1 MIKRGEIQ
9 RKNRRLDDSGVS
21 TAALCNFC
29 LPGSGK
35 DADSRAGRMRTP
47 VDSQAMQRNTKS
59 VLLGEPANR
68 AANACHG
75 KAEGIKD
82 SDGGRISACLRTFCR
97 LALRFGWGRSED
109 RVCCLWLC
117 RRRLRATVARACPV
131 ATARPCRCCCK
142 TYDVHVPKIGQ
153 GTRNLRPR
161 SSRCAAEVAAGAS
174 FLDRHVSNG
183 PRTPAGDSMHSENDA
198 AGVGGAQLALV
209 RGRSCT

>member
-1 MIKRGEIQ
+1 
-9 RKNRRLDDSGVS
+9 
-21 TAALCNFC
+21 LCNFC

-35 DADSRAGRMRTP
+35 DADPREGRMRTP

-117 RRRLRATVARACPV
+117 RRMLRATVARACPV

-153 GTRNLRPR
+153 GTRNLRPK
-161 SSRCAAEVAAGAS
+161 STRCAAEVAAGAS

-183 PRTPAGDSMHSENDA
+183 PRTHAMQAIRCTARMTPRAWAVHSWPLYAGDRARETR
-198 AGVGGAQLALV
+198 AGCPTLHRTRAQL
-209 RGRSCT
+209 SFQ